1 MNTQTIQPW
10 YRQFWPWF
18 LIAFPATA
26 VVAGIATI
34 IIAVKSDD
42 GLVDDDYYKAGLAIN
57 RTLERSQVASQLGLN
72 ARVRW
77 DQHTGSLTLN
87 LQGKLTSI
95 PARLD
100 MTFLHP
106 TRAHL
111 DKKIKLY
118 SVSGKSSYTGR
129 MELIESGSWHVILEP
144 EDKSWRL
151 KGRINQAQQA
161 SWVLQPE

>member
-26 VVAGIATI
+26 VIAGIATI
-34 IIAVKSDD
+34 IIAVKTDD
-42 GLVDDDYYKAGLAIN
+42 GLVEDDYYKAGLAIN
-57 RTLERSQVASQLGLN
+57 RTLQRRQVASQLGLKAN
-72 ARVRW
+72 AHW
-77 DQHTGSLTLN
+77 EQPTGILTLS
-87 LQGKLTSI
+87 LDGKLTAM

-100 MTFLHP
+100 MTLLHP

-118 SVSGKSSYTGR
+118 AVPDKSSYTGR
-129 MELIESGSWHVILEP
+129 MELIESGNWHVILEP
-144 EDKSWRL
+144 ENNNWRL
-151 KGRINQAQQA
+151 SGRINQAQQA
-161 SWVLQPE
+161 SWSLQPE